1 MRCPSCSAAFLDFH
15 GCCAL
20 SCSNCPAHFCAW
32 CLAPAA
38 DGPANHR
45 HVASCRAKPDGA
57 DAYYPG
63 AHWQPFLNERR
74 RRVVR
79 DALARLD
86 PEAELTGEVFDV
98 GRRSQISGC
107 AARGCWTVGRAARRR
122 ATLGKRWRSRWMSM
136 TERISTARIQ
146 GCFSPFLVSR
156 LVQSVL
162 CAHKKVYG

>member
-20 SCSNCPAHFCAW
+20 SCSDCPAHFCAW

-86 PEAELTGEVFDV
+86 PELAGEVFDV
-98 GRRSQISGC
+98 LRPQISDLRLRRPGMPDGGSGG
-107 AARGCWTVGRAARRR
+107 AAASHAGQEVAQP
-122 ATLGKRWRSRWMSM
+122 MD
-136 TERISTARIQ
+136 
-146 GCFSPFLVSR
+146 VDD
-156 LVQSVL
+156 
-162 CAHKKVYG
+162 

>member
-86 PEAELTGEVFDV
+86 PELTGEVFASSRR
-98 GRRSQISGC
+98 RRSPH
-107 AARGCWTVGRAARRR
+107 AASRCWRASVRRR
-122 ATLGKRWRSRWMSM
+122 VRRSASCGPTCRQ
-136 TERISTARIQ
+136 R
-146 GCFSPFLVSR
+146 
-156 LVQSVL
+156 
-162 CAHKKVYG
+162 